1 MRRRSNEGGS
11 LGRDLPTSRFSLSR
25 GVCTDIYSREPQG
38 LYSCQMQAAA
48 FDAAVGYPVASCR
61 REWAEI

>member
-1 MRRRSNEGGS
+1 VIYLLVAS
-11 LGRDLPTSRFSLSR
+11 LCHG